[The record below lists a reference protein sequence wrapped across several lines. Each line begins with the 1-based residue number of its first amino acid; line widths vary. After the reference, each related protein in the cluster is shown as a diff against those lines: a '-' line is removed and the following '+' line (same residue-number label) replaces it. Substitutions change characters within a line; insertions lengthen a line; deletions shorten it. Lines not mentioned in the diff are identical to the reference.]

1 MIDLGFMREQDVA
14 VLGLGRTGFAAAR
27 ALLAGGARVAAWD
40 DGAATRRKAAV
51 AGIPLFRPASREWK
65 QAASLILSPGIPHM
79 HPAPHP
85 AVSAARRRG
94 VAVIG
99 DVELFARAIA
109 GTPTVGITG
118 TNGKSTTTALI
129 GHILSQAGRTVGIGG
144 NLGRAVLDLDPVGS
158 DGIYVIELSS
168 YQLELIVSAAYDVAV
183 LINISPDHLDRHGD
197 MAGYVAAKARI
208 FAHQSPRMTAIVG
221 VDDVPSRRLHRDLLR
236 KGGRRLIPISARRAA
251 AGGVYVVGGV
261 LYDDL
266 NGRARPVLD
275 LARAPAL
282 PGVHNHQNAAAAYAA
297 VRATG
302 LRPDVIA
309 RGLRSYPGLPHR
321 QEPVGVVDGV
331 LYVNDSK
338 ATNPDAALRAL
349 ACYWDIYWI
358 AGGIAKT
365 GGIEPLKPLFPRV
378 ARAYLIGQAA
388 QEFAV
393 TIGTSLPVENCGTLD
408 HAVNAALRDAQKDGR
423 PGAVV
428 LLSPACASFDQ
439 YPNFEVR
446 GDAFVKAVTQLPGI
460 EMTIPGDAHAAR
472 T

>member
-197 MAGYVAAKARI
+197 MAGYIAAKARI

-358 AGGIAKT
+358 AGGRAKDA
-365 GGIEPLKPLFPRV
+365 PLALPAKLARRV
-378 ARAYLIGQAA
+378 RQAFLIGEAATPFAKALHGVVPTVHSGTLAEALVAARAATRA
-388 QEFAV
+388 
-393 TIGTSLPVENCGTLD
+393 
-408 HAVNAALRDAQKDGR
+408 DGR
-423 PGAVV
+423 PSPVV

-439 YPNFEVR
+439 FQSFEHR
-446 GDAFVKAVTQLPGI
+446 GDTFRELVATLSGAMTPGRS
-460 EMTIPGDAHAAR
+460 P
-472 T
+472 